1 MRANGFGRGVVF
13 AAVAAAGSAAWLLC
27 AAPLLG
33 GRRAFGLWLVGLS
46 AGYVG
51 GLAERVRERVGA
63 ALLAGVVGLG
73 LLAVVP
79 GNRELVPALAVVI
92 AVARSVFLFRAA
104 PARAVVVEG
113 LLLIGSLGFAAAL
126 GGPSLRGIVLG
137 TWGFFLVQSFFFL
150 IPGGRS
156 RPSVGRVDPFAA
168 AHARASA
175 LLERPGRA

>member
-1 MRANGFGRGVVF
+1 MRANGFGRGVAF

-27 AAPLLG
+27 TAPLLG
-33 GRRAFGLWLVGLS
+33 ARRAFALWLVGL
-46 AGYVG
+46 AAVYVG
-51 GLAERVRERVGA
+51 GLAERVRGRVGA
-63 ALLAGVVGLG
+63 AALTAAVGLG

-79 GNRELVPALAVVI
+79 GNHELVPALAVVI

-113 LLLIGSLGFAAAL
+113 LLLLGSLGFAAAL
-126 GGPSLRGIVLG
+126 GGPSLRGILLG

-150 IPGGRS
+150 IPGGRICAS
-156 RPSVGRVDPFAA
+156 AGRTDPFAA
-168 AHARASA
+168 AHARALA